1 MRIMKGGIAV
11 KYLYISR
18 RAIIMTNC
26 SWVLMGTVVIPVLA
40 CTRCPCCK
48 FHPLS
53 SLHLIKVIV
62 NKIKKCK
69 KSQEDKQ
76 TKKIIQNKN
85 LGCQMDIRETKAV
98 AQLGGNRVS
107 PPPSGLDPDTIYY
120 NF

>member
-40 CTRCPCCK
+40 CTLCPCCK

-76 TKKIIQNKN
+76 TKKIIQKSKFSNKTRS
-85 LGCQMDIRETKAV
+85 QQT
-98 AQLGGNRVS
+98 
-107 PPPSGLDPDTIYY
+107 
-120 NF
+120 